1 MSQYMSIGKVSKLKN
16 VSIKSLRYY
25 DQIGILKPA
34 FVNTETNYRYYTEG
48 QLYLLDAITVCI
60 KLGIPLKDLNN
71 YVNKDSINLQKL
83 LYDGKILAEQKILEI
98 HSCLGALQET
108 LQKMGSS
115 VTGMAKIPASRSGI
129 LLPDGFYQSTVAQ
142 RCLLTV
148 PLEEMDTPKYYGQHI
163 LKLFVTAQQAGI
175 TATYPSGILHEY
187 RDGIYLRHMFLTVNT
202 ESAQTLLQS
211 IPFGTSASGKPLLQ
225 RPSSHAQ
232 GSVSDAFTETTV
244 PDHIAAEPADS
255 VSETILDAAGNT
267 FRLLPEGNYACRR
280 ISTHM
285 ADFSSV
291 REEMKEV
298 LKEQDFCII
307 ETDTL
312 SEQNKKDG
320 YAFELEYFIRI

>member
-34 FVNTETNYRYYTEG
+34 FVNTETNYRYYTKD

-71 YVNKDSINLQKL
+71 YVENDSINLQKL

-98 HSCLGALQET
+98 HNCLGALQET
-108 LQKMGSS
+108 LQNIGSS
-115 VTGMAKIPASRSGI
+115 ATGMARIPASKSGI
-129 LLPDGFYQSTVAQ
+129 LLPDGFYHSAIGE
-142 RCLLTV
+142 RRLLLV
-148 PLEEMDTPKYYGQHI
+148 PLDEMDTPKYYGQHI
-163 LKLFVTAQQAGI
+163 LKLFVTAQQRGI
-175 TATYPSGILHEY
+175 TASYPSGVLHEY
-187 RDGIYLRHMFLTVNT
+187 HGGVYTRFMFLTVSGM
-202 ESAQTLLQS
+202 EGSAA
-211 IPFGTSASGKPLLQ
+211 GSAG
-225 RPSSHAQ
+225 
-232 GSVSDAFTETTV
+232 SDAA
-244 PDHIAAEPADS
+244 DHAESGTAGS
-255 VSETILDAAGNT
+255 AKNGAAGSHTAAAADNGESS
-267 FRLLPEGNYACRR
+267 FRLLPKGDYACRR

-285 ADFSSV
+285 SDLNSV

-298 LKEQDFCII
+298 IKEDDFCII

-320 YAFELEYFIRI
+320 YPFELECVILR

>member
-71 YVNKDSINLQKL
+71 YVEKDSINLQKL

-98 HSCLGALQET
+98 HNCLGTLQET

-115 VTGMAKIPASRSGI
+115 VTGMARIPESRSGI
-129 LLPDGFYQSTVAQ
+129 LLPDGFYQKTLET
-142 RCLLTV
+142 RYLLTV

-175 TATYPSGILHEY
+175 AAAYPSGVLHEY
-187 RDGIYLRHMFLTVNT
+187 IDDVYYRHMFLTVNAD
-202 ESAQTLLQS
+202 SAQTILQGLSSDAPDS
-211 IPFGTSASGKPLLQ
+211 IRSLPIPRSF
-225 RPSSHAQ
+225 
-232 GSVSDAFTETTV
+232 SDAF
-244 PDHIAAEPADS
+244 
-255 VSETILDAAGNT
+255 GNT
-267 FRLLPEGNYACRR
+267 FRILSEGNYACRR

-285 ADFSSV
+285 ADFRSV

-298 LKEQDFCII
+298 LKDQDFCII

-320 YAFELEYFIRI
+320 YAFELEYFI

>member
-34 FVNTETNYRYYTEG
+34 FVNTETNYRYYTSD

-71 YVNKDSINLQKL
+71 YVQNDSINLQKL

-98 HSCLGALQET
+98 HNCLGTLQET

-115 VTGMAKIPASRSGI
+115 VTGLAKIPKSTSGI
-129 LLPDGFYQSTVAQ
+129 LLPDGFYHSVVEE
-142 RCLLTV
+142 RRLLTV
-148 PLEEMDTPKYYGQHI
+148 PLDEMDTPKYYGQHI
-163 LKLFVTAQQAGI
+163 LRLFVTAQQYGI
-175 TATYPSGILHEY
+175 TVSYPSGVLHEY
-187 RDGIYLRHMFLTVNT
+187 KDGVYQRYMFLTMDD
-202 ESAQTLLQS
+202 
-211 IPFGTSASGKPLLQ
+211 GAS
-225 RPSSHAQ
+225 
-232 GSVSDAFTETTV
+232 SDT
-244 PDHIAAEPADS
+244 ADGFR
-255 VSETILDAAGNT
+255 ILKK
-267 FRLLPEGNYACRR
+267 GNYACRK

-285 ADFSSV
+285 ADFDSV
-291 REEMKEV
+291 KTEMREV
-298 LKEQDFCII
+298 LKGENFCII

-320 YAFELEYFIRI
+320 YPFELEYFIS

>member
-34 FVNTETNYRYYTEG
+34 FVNTETNYRYYTEN

-71 YVNKDSINLQKL
+71 YVSKDSINLQKL

-115 VTGMAKIPASRSGI
+115 VTGMAKIPESKSGI
-129 LLPDGFYQSTVAQ
+129 LLPDGFYQSTVAR

-175 TATYPSGILHEY
+175 TASYPSGILHEY
-187 RDGIYLRHMFLTVNT
+187 KNGIYDRHMFLTVSE
-202 ESAQTLLQS
+202 ESTQTLLQHL
-211 IPFGTSASGKPLLQ
+211 PDASQGASRSGSQELPAQ
-225 RPSSHAQ
+225 ETFSGPS
-232 GSVSDAFTETTV
+232 GD
-244 PDHIAAEPADS
+244 
-255 VSETILDAAGNT
+255 T
-267 FRLLPEGNYACRR
+267 FRLLPEGSYACRR

-285 ADFSSV
+285 ADFQSIRS
-291 REEMKEV
+291 EMKEV